1 MWLAL
6 IPHSSAHAF
15 DPSRRCFWAASS
27 SFFRGLCSFRPV
39 QVDRAAFGDVIAAG
53 GPIEARILL
62 LARACHDLLGPG
74 FPAP

>member
-1 MWLAL
+1 M
-6 IPHSSAHAF
+6 
-15 DPSRRCFWAASS
+15 
-27 SFFRGLCSFRPV
+27 
-39 QVDRAAFGDVIAAG
+39 DRAAFGDVIAAG